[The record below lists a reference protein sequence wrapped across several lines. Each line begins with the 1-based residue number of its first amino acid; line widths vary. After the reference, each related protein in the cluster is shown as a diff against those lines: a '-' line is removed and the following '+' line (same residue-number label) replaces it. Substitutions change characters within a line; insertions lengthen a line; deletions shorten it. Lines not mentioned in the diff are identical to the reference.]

1 MTKYAPSDYK
11 TPNIPPKIRSEGQR
25 LGNLYPARTAERRP
39 GFFWA
44 ENCCKMVPVISWVQ
58 AGDWHEV
65 DDPYPPGYA
74 EQWVQTF
81 ETNHP
86 NAFVLTVV
94 GHSMQPE
101 FTKGDIIIIDPGLE
115 PVSGDYVIARNRE
128 DATFKQLIRDG
139 ASVLLKPANDRYPIK
154 DITGQPVK
162 IVGVVVGKQKQ
173 YR

>member
-1 MTKYAPSDYK
+1 
-11 TPNIPPKIRSEGQR
+11 
-25 LGNLYPARTAERRP
+25 
-39 GFFWA
+39 
-44 ENCCKMVPVISWVQ
+44 MVPVISWVQ